1 MSDQVQ
7 FTYRIQPPGI
17 ASGKL
22 SMLNK
27 HVDFEITNIS
37 NPLFDLL
44 KGLVNMIVEPKHL
57 WEEENVCWVDW
68 FSDKSCIK
76 WVLSTMDGKTIGI
89 KVISSPDIF
98 DDSNSEVSLETQCD
112 FMAFCLAIV
121 TELDGLIK
129 EIGLLNY
136 EQIWRKDEFPL
147 TYFLILKKY
156 LIEHGLWKNKKNEL
170 GNLLDELNLLEA

>member
-1 MSDQVQ
+1 MNNQVQ
-7 FTYRIQPPGI
+7 FSYQIKPPGI

-22 SMLNK
+22 TVLSK

-37 NPLFDLL
+37 NPIYDLL

-57 WEEENVCWVDW
+57 WDEENICWIDW
-68 FSDKSCIK
+68 FNETSCVK
-76 WVLSTMDGKTIGI
+76 WVLSTTDGKNLNI

-98 DDSNSEVSLETQCD
+98 DDSNAEVSLEGHCGFMD
-112 FMAFCLAIV
+112 FCHGIIL
-121 TELDGLIK
+121 ELDRFIK

-147 TYFLILKKY
+147 TYLLILKKY
-156 LIEHGLWKNKKNEL
+156 LIEHELWENSKTDP
-170 GNLLDELNLLEA
+170 GNLLDELDILNI